1 MKKLETNDWIVLNNI
16 IYKIYTTDNL
26 DEMRSN
32 LFDELKMI
40 IDFDSADFY
49 LASKEPGHM
58 LCNPIT
64 YNCDLDLSEMY
75 EDIDYSRGIVASGK
89 MLIYRETDII
99 SDETRIESEYYQK
112 VYKPNNWHFALQ
124 MVLARHKKFLGAIT
138 FYRTIGKENFHYD
151 DIFVLDLLKDHLA
164 YRLEQFEKHKEI
176 GIEKYTVSEAKE
188 KFELTRREGEILSF
202 LMEGK
207 DNVHICEELVITEN
221 TLKKHILN
229 LYRKLGINSRTQLF
243 KMIKE
248 FD

>member
-99 SDETRIESEYYQK
+99 SDESRIESEYYKK

-124 MVLARHKKFLGAIT
+124 MVLARQKKVFGGS
-138 FYRTIGKENFHYD
+138 Y
-151 DIFVLDLLKDHLA
+151 
-164 YRLEQFEKHKEI
+164 
-176 GIEKYTVSEAKE
+176 
-188 KFELTRREGEILSF
+188 ILSNHW
-202 LMEGK
+202 K
-207 DNVHICEELVITEN
+207 
-221 TLKKHILN
+221 
-229 LYRKLGINSRTQLF
+229 RKFSL
-243 KMIKE
+243 
-248 FD
+248 

>member
-99 SDETRIESEYYQK
+99 SDETRIESEY
-112 VYKPNNWHFALQ
+112 
-124 MVLARHKKFLGAIT
+124 
-138 FYRTIGKENFHYD
+138 
-151 DIFVLDLLKDHLA
+151 
-164 YRLEQFEKHKEI
+164 
-176 GIEKYTVSEAKE
+176 
-188 KFELTRREGEILSF
+188 
-202 LMEGK
+202 
-207 DNVHICEELVITEN
+207 
-221 TLKKHILN
+221 
-229 LYRKLGINSRTQLF
+229 
-243 KMIKE
+243 
-248 FD
+248 